1 VEPAPVRTVLEEPV
15 ETLARCPVGLDLPPA
30 ACYTTV
36 HRLVPAPA
44 RTLPGCWNRPRAVP
58 AVEPAYEW
66 VAR

>member
-1 VEPAPVRTVLEEPV
+1 MEPAPVRTLLGEPV
-15 ETLARCPVGLDLPPA
+15 EMLARGPVGLDLPPA
-30 ACYTTV
+30 ACSTTV

-44 RTLPGCWNRPRAVP
+44 RTLPGCWNRLCALP